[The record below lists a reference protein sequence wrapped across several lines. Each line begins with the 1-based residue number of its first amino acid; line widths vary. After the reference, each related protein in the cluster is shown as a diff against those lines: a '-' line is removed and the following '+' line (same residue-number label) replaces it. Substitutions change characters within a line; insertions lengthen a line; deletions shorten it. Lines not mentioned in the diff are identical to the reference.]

1 MSNDKIIKFEI
12 VTPERHVMKEFIRQ
26 VTVPTKEGDVTI
38 LPKHTPL
45 VSSLKSGVL
54 ELVKEDGTGEVA
66 FVSGGFLEVL
76 RDKVVVLADVAERA
90 DEIDEI
96 KVEEARDRAEKAMTE
111 IRAEDTERFANI
123 SAQLERELAR
133 TRAVRRWKF
142 LKNIK

>member
-1 MSNDKIIKFEI
+1 MENKKIIKFEI
-12 VTPERHVMKEFIRQ
+12 VTPEKHIMKEYVKQ
-26 VTVPTKEGDVTI
+26 VTIPTLEGDLTI

-45 VSSLKSGVL
+45 VATLRSGVL
-54 ELVKEDGTGEVA
+54 EMTKEDEGSEVA

-90 DEIDEI
+90 EEIDES
-96 KVEEARDRAEKAMTE
+96 KVEEARAKAEREMAE

-123 SAQLERELAR
+123 SAQIERELAR
-133 TRAVRRWKF
+133 TKALRRWKH